1 MYNEACVMG
10 KNKIKTKKTLLKR
23 VKISKRGKILKK
35 QVGTSHLRS
44 KWDTSK
50 RHRKTNL
57 DEVSSTG
64 YVQKFKK
71 LLGIHS
77 KGI

>member
-1 MYNEACVMG
+1 MG

-23 VKISKRGKILKK
+23 VKITKNGKILKK
-35 QVGTSHLRS
+35 QVSTSHLRS

-50 RHRKTNL
+50 RLRKSNL
-57 DEVSSTG
+57 NEVKSIG
-64 YVQKFKK
+64 YIQKFKN
-71 LLGIHS
+71 LLGKHS